1 MAHKVEA
8 KGGKGGNQWDDSAD
22 HDNVT
27 KILVRGGLQGIQY
40 VKFDYVKSGQPQTG
54 SIHGVSGRGIT
65 ETIDID
71 PKNEHL
77 VSVEGYY
84 DEEKGVIQALKFK
97 TNKKSSELIGFDDT
111 GSKFLLQVNGKKI
124 IGFHGYAE
132 THLNS
137 LGAYFTTAPPTKLDN
152 QGGPGGQIWDDGPN
166 YNGVKKISFSLSNN
180 EIRQIRFDYDKNGVV
195 ERREHGQNVGQQD
208 EFVVDYPTEYITSV
222 EGTYDNASNPTQYV
236 RSLIIKTSKGR
247 TSKTFGNPSARKF
260 VLESNGSAL
269 IGFHG
274 RGAGCLDAIG
284 AYFSPLI
291 PSPPLTPEKLQADGG
306 EGGNPWDD
314 GAFNSVRKIYVGQ
327 GENGVNAVKFVYDKD
342 SQVTEGKDHGKP
354 TLLGYEEF
362 ELDYP
367 SEYITAVEVFHD
379 KILGSE
385 GGVITML
392 KFKTNKRTSPP
403 FGMESTTTSFV
414 LGKEGYKIVGFH
426 GKSSHE
432 LHKLGAH
439 VVPITQ

>member
-180 EIRQIRFDYDKNGVV
+180 EIRQIR
-195 ERREHGQNVGQQD
+195 
-208 EFVVDYPTEYITSV
+208 
-222 EGTYDNASNPTQYV
+222 
-236 RSLIIKTSKGR
+236 SLIIKTSKGR

-284 AYFSPLI
+284 
-291 PSPPLTPEKLQADGG
+291 KLLA
-306 EGGNPWDD
+306 
-314 GAFNSVRKIYVGQ
+314 K
-327 GENGVNAVKFVYDKD
+327 
-342 SQVTEGKDHGKP
+342 
-354 TLLGYEEF
+354 
-362 ELDYP
+362 
-367 SEYITAVEVFHD
+367 
-379 KILGSE
+379 GSE
-385 GGVITML
+385 L
-392 KFKTNKRTSPP
+392 PSYNCY
-403 FGMESTTTSFV
+403 
-414 LGKEGYKIVGFH
+414 L
-426 GKSSHE
+426 
-432 LHKLGAH
+432 
-439 VVPITQ
+439 